1 MSITTTEGSPRKPRS
16 VARVWGVLATSI
28 AATLALSACQNPLG
42 PITVPD
48 QYLSYFKVAAK
59 RCPGVLTP
67 ELLAG
72 QAWTESSF
80 DPSAVS
86 PAGAEGLMQIIPAVW
101 ARYGTDA
108 DGNGRADPFNPA
120 DSIATAAKFNCVQY
134 NEVRSISGNNTKLML
149 AAYNAGLGAVQKYG
163 GIPPYAETE
172 DYVTKVLNARDRVAP
187 QFSKSASPA

>member
-1 MSITTTEGSPRKPRS
+1 MSIPVTESALRNPRS
-16 VARVWGVLATSI
+16 LARVWAVLATSI
-28 AATLALSACQNPLG
+28 VATVTLSGCQNPLG

-48 QYLSYFKVAAK
+48 QYLSYFTVAAK

-80 DPSAVS
+80 DPSTVS
-86 PAGAEGLMQIIPAVW
+86 PAGAEGLMQIIPEVW

-120 DSIATAAKFNCVQY
+120 DSIATAAKFNCIQS
-134 NEVRSISGNNTKLML
+134 NEVRPIPGNNTKLML
-149 AAYNAGLGAVQKYG
+149 AAYNAGLGAVQKYR

-187 QFSKSASPA
+187 QFSKSPSSA

>member
-1 MSITTTEGSPRKPRS
+1 VSNSPAGRATHSPRGFGRF
-16 VARVWGVLATSI
+16 WGIAAASI
-28 AATLALSACQNPLG
+28 AATITLSACQNPLG

-48 QYLSYFKVAAK
+48 QYVSYFKVAAK

-86 PAGAEGLMQIIPAVW
+86 PAGAEGLMQIIPEVW

-108 DGNGRADPFNPA
+108 DGSGQADPFNPA
-120 DSIATAAKFNCVQY
+120 DSIATAAKFNCIQY
-134 NEVRSISGNNTKLML
+134 KQVRPIPGNNTQLML
-149 AAYNAGLGAVQKYG
+149 AAYNAGLGAVQKYN
-163 GIPPYAETE
+163 GIPPYPETE
-172 DYVTKVLNARDRVAP
+172 AYVTKVLNARDRVAP
-187 QFSKSASPA
+187 QFSN